1 MFIIDSY
8 LKIVFFAASLAV
20 FAVLS
25 RKKSEYGVCLAAF
38 FLPFYIFK
46 FNLFGL
52 PLNFFEVLVYF
63 LFLIWLSRGGFEK
76 MIKLFSE
83 IKENRTFTAGL
94 ILFFVG
100 VLISTFLSDDLRT
113 SAGILKGWFIA
124 PFLLFLII
132 KAEIKT
138 ENQIKNIFAALV
150 ASGAAVAAVSLVYY
164 FSGRLT
170 FDGRL
175 AAFYLSPNHLAMFL
189 APISVLAAGLVFLS
203 QNRREKIFFGA
214 ASVL

>member
-38 FLPFYIFK
+38 FLPLYIFK
-46 FNLFGL
+46 FNLWGL

-94 ILFFVG
+94 TLFFAG

-124 PFLLFLII
+124 PFLYFLII

-138 ENQIKNIFAALV
+138 ENQIKNIFAALA
-150 ASGAAVAAVSLVYY
+150 ASGSDLLGFVGRPSRGRSRTRRRDPAPHAPALYGRGEVRPRAGAVPP
-164 FSGRLT
+164 G
-170 FDGRL
+170 
-175 AAFYLSPNHLAMFL
+175 
-189 APISVLAAGLVFLS
+189 
-203 QNRREKIFFGA
+203 
-214 ASVL
+214 